1 MQDWTDQ
8 PQEIRKGEALDV
20 GRLEPYL
27 QSQLNISA
35 PLNIEQF
42 PSGFSN
48 LTYFL
53 KMGDQEMVL
62 RRPPF
67 GANIKGGHDMSREY
81 RVLSKLNP
89 VYDKAPKPL
98 LFCDDPDILGADFY
112 VMERVRGVILRANM
126 PTAMYPDV
134 ELMSNIADSLVG
146 AFAELHSID
155 VHAAGLA
162 DFGKSEGYVQRQ
174 IEGWNRRYQKAQ
186 TDEIASIDAIAK
198 WLSEHMPAQSATT
211 LVHNDYRY
219 DNMILDSND
228 WSKIIAVLDWEMS
241 TLGDPLMDL
250 GSSLSYWI
258 QADDPDIMKHLSLS
272 PTYLPGN
279 PTRLEFVRQY
289 EEKSGREVKEA
300 VFYFVYGLHKLAV
313 ILQQIYARYKL
324 GHTKDERFAGL
335 IHAVDAL
342 GQMAEQAIEKD
353 SL

>member
-8 PQEIRKGEALDV
+8 PQDIRKGETLDL

-27 QSQLNISA
+27 QSQLNLSA
-35 PLNIEQF
+35 PLQLKQF

-53 KMGDQEMVL
+53 QMGNKEMVL

-67 GANIKGGHDMSREY
+67 GANIKGGHDMGREF

-89 VYDKAPKPL
+89 VYNKAPKPL
-98 LFCDDPDILGADFY
+98 LFCDDHNILGADFY
-112 VMERVRGVILRANM
+112 VMERVHGVILRSKMPEAM
-126 PTAMYPDV
+126 LPTAEVMTD
-134 ELMSNIADSLVG
+134 IANSLIS

-155 VHAAGLA
+155 IHTAGLT
-162 DFGKSEGYVQRQ
+162 DFGKADGYVQRQ
-174 IEGWNRRYQKAQ
+174 VEGWTRRYQKAQ
-186 TDEIASIDAIAK
+186 TDEITSMDNLAK
-198 WLSEHMPAQSATT
+198 WLAQNMPEQSATT

-219 DNMILDSND
+219 DNVILDASD
-228 WSKIIAVLDWEMS
+228 WRNIVAVLDWEMS

-258 QADDPDIMKHLSLS
+258 QADDPEVMKHLALS
-272 PTYLPGN
+272 PTFLAGN
-279 PTRLEFVRQY
+279 PTRAEVVALY
-289 EEKSGREVKEA
+289 EERSGREVTEP
-300 VFYFVYGLHKLAV
+300 VFYFAYGLFKLAV

-335 IHAVDAL
+335 IHAVKAL
-342 GQMAEQAIEKD
+342 GHMAENAIEKD